1 MIALLRST
9 LYLLLAIVITA
20 PFGLLVTLAV
30 VLPMRYRFMLIAV
43 WRAGFMALC
52 KYVLGLDYRVIGRE
66 NIPATPSVILSKH
79 QSAWETV
86 SLQAIFPPLVFV
98 LKKSLLMI
106 PFLGW
111 AFAAV
116 KMISIDR
123 SAGKDALRLVVEQG
137 CERLA
142 AGYWVVIFPEGTRI
156 APGTRRRF
164 KSGGGQL
171 AVTAGVPAVPVA
183 HNAGEFWARNA
194 FVKTPGVITVSIGP
208 AIDTRGRTAD
218 EVTALAEEWIE
229 NEMRRISPHHYPQA
243 GVQTATQAATQ
254 GAPADAQVDGQTS

>member
-1 MIALLRST
+1 MIALFRSV
-9 LYLLLAIVITA
+9 LYLLLAILITA
-20 PFGLLVTLAV
+20 PFGLLVTLSI
-30 VLPMRYRFMLIAV
+30 VLPMRFRFWLIAV
-43 WRAGFMALC
+43 WRSAFLAMC
-52 KYVLGLDYRVIGRE
+52 KVVLGLDYQVIGRE

-123 SAGKDALRLVVEQG
+123 SAGKDALRQVVDQG
-137 CERLA
+137 RDRLK

-156 APGTRRRF
+156 APGETRRF
-164 KSGGGQL
+164 KTGGAHL
-171 AVTAGVPAVPVA
+171 AVSTGVPAVPVA

-194 FVKTPGVITVSIGP
+194 FVKKSGLITVSIGP
-208 AIDTRGRTAD
+208 AIDTTGKTAA
-218 EVTALAEEWIE
+218 EVTALAEQWIE
-229 NEMRRISPHHYPQA
+229 GEMRRISPHLYPDVA
-243 GVQTATQAATQ
+243 HAVAA
-254 GAPADAQVDGQTS
+254 

>member
-1 MIALLRST
+1 MSAVLRSL
-9 LYLLLAIVITA
+9 LYLLLATLITA
-20 PFGLLVTLAV
+20 PFGLLVTLAIV
-30 VLPMRYRFMLIAV
+30 CPMKFRFWVISV
-43 WRAGFMALC
+43 WRAGFLALC
-52 KYVLGLDYRVIGRE
+52 KHVLGLDYRVIGRE

-123 SAGKDALRLVVEQG
+123 SAGQDALRQVINQG
-137 CERLA
+137 CDRLK

-156 APGTRRRF
+156 APGAKRRF
-164 KSGGGQL
+164 KTGGAHL
-171 AVTAGVPAVPVA
+171 ALSAGALVVPVA

-194 FVKTPGVITVSIGP
+194 FVKTPGQITVSIGP
-208 AIDTRGRTAD
+208 AIDPSGKTP
-218 EVTALAEEWIE
+218 EEITALAELWIE
-229 NEMRRISPHHYPQA
+229 DEMRRISPHLYPAVTDLAHAAA
-243 GVQTATQAATQ
+243 G
-254 GAPADAQVDGQTS
+254 